1 MALSNKSFKGA
12 IGGKNIWS
20 YSYGLDYK
28 LESLEDRKK
37 LVEDLLNIVSI
48 NGIEFSN
55 DEFWQEIW
63 DMAMCKSNPTTSDP
77 LWSETNVCLFLEK
90 VGTYL
95 ISKDGKKRD
104 KENIKVYDSYSEFKR
119 IMQQEKKIK
128 RHGEVVEF
136 DLGESEEGQG
146 KPIIMLKNQKNYKK
160 APDIKI
166 TKKDMD
172 KYPEIKDY
180 HMYKEYLLSLRDDK
194 KKREE
199 LANRINID
207 TKNFKM
213 KSQGDVYRFACKQ
226 LPKVEDDMLQV
237 KILKDKNIVWKSPL
251 KDSCNSPIIDSEFI
265 DFLDKTHVRALL
277 QIPNRDIIDEINICK
292 NDILNKI
299 KFTDAQEVILDLWE
313 KGVTQEEI
321 SNRLNI
327 AQSSVSSQLD
337 RIVNNFINKYIEVYE
352 YEYYYMYLVKGQYK
366 KCNKCGEIL
375 LIQRF
380 DKKNDN
386 KDGYKNN
393 CKSCR

>member
-12 IGGKNIWS
+12 VDGKNIWN

-37 LVEDLLNIVSI
+37 LVEDLLNIINI
-48 NGIEFSN
+48 NGIEFSD

-63 DMAMCKSNPTTSDP
+63 DMAMCKSNPTTTDP

-352 YEYYYMYLVKGQYK
+352 DEYYYMYLVKGQYK